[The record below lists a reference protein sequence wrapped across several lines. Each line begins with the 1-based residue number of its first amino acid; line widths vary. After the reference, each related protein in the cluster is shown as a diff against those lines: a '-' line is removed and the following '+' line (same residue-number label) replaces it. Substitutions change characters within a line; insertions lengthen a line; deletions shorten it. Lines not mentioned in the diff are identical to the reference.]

1 MTPHPEIAVPDLR
14 LSEHVLAH
22 GRPDRPA
29 LIDGETGEVLTYGEL
44 DERSLRLAAGL
55 RRVAGPGDVLALV
68 SHNRPGWAVACHGA
82 LRAGLPVAPLS
93 PLLTAAELAAQF
105 RASGARVIVT
115 SDRAAAAVR
124 DAAARAG
131 VRHVYSLDG
140 ELPQP
145 PGPQSPADRSPA
157 DEVAVLASTSGT
169 TGLPKLAQLTHRNFV
184 ANLEQH
190 QEISPVTEQDV
201 FCATI
206 PFSHLYGFT
215 LILNAALRGGATVVT
230 MARFDLAGYLR
241 LLREYGVTRGH
252 FAPPL
257 VAALAQAPGPD
268 GHGLP
273 ALRDAVCGAAPVDL
287 ALLARAEERIGGPIR
302 QGYGM
307 TEAGPGTHF
316 PYRAEFERTPAGSV
330 GRPVPGTRHRVVD
343 PESGVDVP
351 AGRPGELWVAGPQ
364 VMRGYLGDAEATAR
378 TVTGGWLRTGDL
390 VRVDAEGFHWVLDR
404 LKDLI
409 KYKGYQVA
417 PAELEAVLRAHP
429 CVHAAAVVG
438 APDPVAGER
447 PHAFVIPRGDVTEKE
462 LMAWVGQ
469 RVAPYK
475 RIRSAEFVSALPIS
489 PAGKI
494 ARGLLR
500 RRLAPVPGHVREG
513 PVEGG

>member
-1 MTPHPEIAVPDLR
+1 MTSPSEIAVPDLP
-14 LSEHVLAH
+14 LSEHVLVH

-44 DERSLRLAAGL
+44 DERSRRFAAGL

-68 SHNRPGWAVACHGA
+68 SHNRPGWAVACYGA
-82 LRAGLPVAPLS
+82 LRAGLRVAPLS

-105 RASGARVIVT
+105 RASGARVVVT
-115 SDRAAAAVR
+115 SDRVAAAVR
-124 DAAARAG
+124 DAAARVG
-131 VRHVYSLDG
+131 VRHVHSLDG
-140 ELPQP
+140 ELPGAA
-145 PGPQSPADRSPA
+145 GPLGPADA
-157 DEVAVLASTSGT
+157 TAVLATTSGT
-169 TGLPKLAQLTHRNFV
+169 TGLPKIAQLTHRNLV

-190 QEISPVTEQDV
+190 QAISPVTEHVV

-206 PFSHLYGFT
+206 PFCHLYGFT
-215 LILNAALRGGATVVT
+215 LILSAGLRGGATVVT
-230 MARFDLAGYLR
+230 TARFDLAGYLR
-241 LLREYGVTRGH
+241 ILRRYGVTRGH

-257 VAALAQAPGPD
+257 VAALAQAPGPAGYD
-268 GHGLP
+268 LP
-273 ALRDAVCGAAPVDL
+273 VLRDAVCGAAPVDL

-316 PYRAEFERTPAGSV
+316 PYAAEFGRTPAGSV
-330 GRPVPGTRHRVVD
+330 GRPVPDTRHRVVD

-351 AGRPGELWVAGPQ
+351 AGEPGELWVAGPQ

-390 VRVDAEGFHWVLDR
+390 VRVDAEGFHWVVDR

-417 PAELEAVLRAHP
+417 PAEVEAVLRTHS
-429 CVHAAAVVG
+429 CVQAAAVVG
-438 APDPVAGER
+438 VPDPVAGER
-447 PHAFVIPRGDVTEKE
+447 PHAFVIPRGDVTEE
-462 LMAWVGQ
+462 ALLAWVGE

-475 RIRSAEFVSALPIS
+475 RIRSAEFVTALPIS

-494 ARGLLR
+494 ARGVLR
-500 RRLAPVPGHVREG
+500 RRAAPVPGNPHEG
-513 PVEGG
+513 RIERH